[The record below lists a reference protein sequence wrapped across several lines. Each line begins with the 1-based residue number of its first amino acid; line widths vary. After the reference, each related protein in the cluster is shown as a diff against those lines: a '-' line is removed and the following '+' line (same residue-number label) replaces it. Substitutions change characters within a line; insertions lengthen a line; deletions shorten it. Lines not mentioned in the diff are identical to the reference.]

1 MNLPNKDKLGLFL
14 VFKLAQCD
22 VFSSGTVDLLDVNLE
37 MYKKQRD
44 EKGSWLY
51 LLFVVLW
58 EVMPYT
64 PGNLMESEV
73 LFCNLVGKA
82 VLGAAKMPWFVD
94 SAYVLFHVASN
105 NHFHIFQSKPD
116 Y

>member
-64 PGNLMESEV
+64 PGNL
-73 LFCNLVGKA
+73 FQA
-82 VLGAAKMPWFVD
+82 
-94 SAYVLFHVASN
+94 
-105 NHFHIFQSKPD
+105 NHHSHKFQSQP
-116 Y
+116 

>member
-1 MNLPNKDKLGLFL
+1 MNLPNKDKLDPFL
-14 VFKLAQCD
+14 VFKLAQGN
-22 VFSSGTVDLLDVNLE
+22 VFSSGAVDLLDVNLE

-64 PGNLMESEV
+64 PGNL
-73 LFCNLVGKA
+73 
-82 VLGAAKMPWFVD
+82 
-94 SAYVLFHVASN
+94 
-105 NHFHIFQSKPD
+105 FQANTLSSFS
-116 Y
+116 

>member
-1 MNLPNKDKLGLFL
+1 MNLPNKKDKLDPFL
-14 VFKLAQCD
+14 VFKRAQCN
-22 VFSSGTVDLLDVNLE
+22 VFSSGAVDLLDVNLE

-64 PGNLMESEV
+64 PGNL
-73 LFCNLVGKA
+73 
-82 VLGAAKMPWFVD
+82 
-94 SAYVLFHVASN
+94 
-105 NHFHIFQSKPD
+105 FQANTLSSFS
-116 Y
+116 

>member
-1 MNLPNKDKLGLFL
+1 MNLPNKKDKLDPFL
-14 VFKLAQCD
+14 VFKLAQCN
-22 VFSSGTVDLLDVNLE
+22 VFSSGAVDLLDVNLE

-64 PGNLMESEV
+64 PGNL
-73 LFCNLVGKA
+73 
-82 VLGAAKMPWFVD
+82 
-94 SAYVLFHVASN
+94 
-105 NHFHIFQSKPD
+105 FQANTLSSFS
-116 Y
+116 

>member
-1 MNLPNKDKLGLFL
+1 MLISSNLNHE
-14 VFKLAQCD
+14 LAKQGQTGSISGFQTSPM

-64 PGNLMESEV
+64 PGNL
-73 LFCNLVGKA
+73 
-82 VLGAAKMPWFVD
+82 
-94 SAYVLFHVASN
+94 
-105 NHFHIFQSKPD
+105 FQANT
-116 Y
+116 

>member
-1 MNLPNKDKLGLFL
+1 MNLPNKKDKLDPFL
-14 VFKLAQCD
+14 VFKLAQGN
-22 VFSSGTVDLLDVNLE
+22 VFSSGAVDLLDVNLE

-64 PGNLMESEV
+64 PGNL
-73 LFCNLVGKA
+73 
-82 VLGAAKMPWFVD
+82 
-94 SAYVLFHVASN
+94 
-105 NHFHIFQSKPD
+105 FQANTLSSFS
-116 Y
+116 